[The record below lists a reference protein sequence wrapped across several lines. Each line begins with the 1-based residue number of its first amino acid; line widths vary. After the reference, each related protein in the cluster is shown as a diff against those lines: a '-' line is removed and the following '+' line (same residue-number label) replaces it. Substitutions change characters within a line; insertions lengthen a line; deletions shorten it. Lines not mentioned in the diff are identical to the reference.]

1 MGAVDRA
8 DAGPPSELDVVKLQR
23 ELRAKDERDEA
34 LEYADCRDVTLPAG
48 SIGTVLVITELPGKP
63 TGYLVEFSDDEG
75 AAIAMPWLTADDFEV
90 VEPHRK

>member
-1 MGAVDRA
+1 M
-8 DAGPPSELDVVKLQR
+8 
-23 ELRAKDERDEA
+23 
-34 LEYADCRDVTLPAG
+34 TLPAG